1 MTMGASNEIDEARVE
16 EFAERLFG
24 FYTSGILVYMIDL
37 AHRTGLFE
45 TLAAGS
51 GTSAELAARAG
62 LNERYVRECLGA
74 LVTGDLVTYDAAT
87 GTYTLPPE
95 HAVCLTGM
103 GSQNLA
109 PFSKGNTLL
118 AQHVEGVARA
128 FHEGGGVPYEEFRPD
143 FTGVMDGMSRGLFDE
158 QLIEGILPLATGLPD
173 RLTQGIRIA
182 DIGCGTG
189 HSTNVMARAY
199 PQSTFVGYD
208 LAEDALEQARDE
220 AAEYGLSNVSFEVLD
235 VTQLPAEPP
244 FDAVFAFDA
253 IHDQREPVTVLGRV
267 SKALAPGGVFVMMDI
282 KASSNLEDNVGNPF
296 APFLYG
302 ISTLH
307 CMTVSLA
314 YDGAG
319 LGTVWGEERA
329 RAMLADAGFAEVDV
343 HDVPDD
349 PIDSVYVARKAA
361 A

>member
-1 MTMGASNEIDEARVE
+1 MGTTKEIDEARVE
-16 EFAERLFG
+16 DFAERLFG
-24 FYTSGILVYMIDL
+24 FYTSGMLGYMIDL
-37 AHRTGLFE
+37 ANRTGLFE
-45 TLAAGS
+45 ALAAGS
-51 GTSAELAARAG
+51 GTSTEVAASAG

-74 LVTGDLVTYDAAT
+74 LVTGGVVTYDATT

-95 HAVCLTGM
+95 HAVCLTGT

-109 PFSKGNTLL
+109 PFSRGNTLL

-128 FHEGGGVPYEEFRPD
+128 FREGGGVPYEEFRPD
-143 FTGVMDGMSRGLFDE
+143 FTGVMDGMSRGLFDA
-158 QLIEGILPLATGLPD
+158 QLVEEILPLVDGLPA
-173 RLTQGIRIA
+173 RLSDGIRVA

-189 HSTNVMARAY
+189 HSTNLMARAY
-199 PQSTFVGYD
+199 PRSTFVGYD
-208 LAEDALEQARDE
+208 LAEDALEQARTE
-220 AAEYGLSNVSFEVLD
+220 AADYELDNVSFEVLD
-235 VTQLPAEPP
+235 VTQLPADPP

-253 IHDQREPVTVLGRV
+253 IHDQRDPATVLDRIFE
-267 SKALAPGGVFVMMDI
+267 ALAPGGVFVMMDI
-282 KASSNLEDNVGNPF
+282 KASSRLENNVGNPL
-296 APFLYG
+296 APLLYG

-319 LGTVWGEERA
+319 LGTVWGEELA
-329 RAMLADAGFAEVDV
+329 RKMLADAGFDQDVHV

-349 PIDSVYVARKAA
+349 PLDSIYVARKAA